1 MAVCKKS
8 TVFCVFSHNN
18 LLIIDVT
25 DTLLSH
31 YSHTSKKWKNMVL
44 PQGAQM
50 GRVPFLVFKFR
61 HNNLINIDVTD
72 TSLFSLLAYIKTAK
86 NIVLP
91 QGAQM
96 GTGQGGQ
103 KTNCPPPPF
112 HFSRPTWKK
121 SCPHLKKGLSQWGL
135 TPIKICWYLQK
146 MGKINI
152 KNLFNNY

>member
-1 MAVCKKS
+1 
-8 TVFCVFSHNN
+8 
-18 LLIIDVT
+18 
-25 DTLLSH
+25 
-31 YSHTSKKWKNMVL
+31 
-44 PQGAQM
+44 M

-103 KTNCPPPPF
+103 KTNCPPP
-112 HFSRPTWKK
+112 HFTFPDPHKK
-121 SCPHLKKGLSQWGL
+121 ILPPSEKRFES
-135 TPIKICWYLQK
+135 
-146 MGKINI
+146 MGV
-152 KNLFNNY
+152 

>member
-103 KTNCPPPPF
+103 KTNCP
-112 HFSRPTWKK
+112 HFTFPDPHEKNLAPIWKK
-121 SCPHLKKGLSQWGL
+121 VWVNGGL

>member
-1 MAVCKKS
+1 
-8 TVFCVFSHNN
+8 
-18 LLIIDVT
+18 
-25 DTLLSH
+25 
-31 YSHTSKKWKNMVL
+31 MVL

-103 KTNCPPPPF
+103 KTNCPPPILLF
-112 HFSRPTWKK
+112 PTPIKK
-121 SCPHLKKGLSQWGL
+121 SCPHLKKGLSQWGSDPHKNML
-135 TPIKICWYLQK
+135 ISTKNGENKHKKPI
-146 MGKINI
+146 
-152 KNLFNNY
+152 